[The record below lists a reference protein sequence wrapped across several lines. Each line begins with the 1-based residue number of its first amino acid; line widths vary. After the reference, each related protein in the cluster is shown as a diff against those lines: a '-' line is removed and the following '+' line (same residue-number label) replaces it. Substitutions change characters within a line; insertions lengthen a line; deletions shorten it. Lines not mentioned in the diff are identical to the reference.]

1 MCPRC
6 GGSKLPPKKPIFMQ
20 TEHTAPK
27 FRYVDDVSHL
37 AFIGLGANL
46 PSPAGTPEQTLLAVM
61 QDLAGAGHVTARS
74 SLYETEPVG
83 NPNQPAF
90 VNAVVQ
96 LETEMEP
103 EALLDFLLATERRYG
118 RDRREAGAN
127 TAGGPR
133 PLDLDLLLVDAVVM
147 DTPQLTLPHPALAQ
161 RRFVL
166 QPLSEIAPHLRH
178 PVLGRTMAELLAMLP
193 EEGANRSG
201 SVRLIAERQAAP

>member
-1 MCPRC
+1 M
-6 GGSKLPPKKPIFMQ
+6 
-20 TEHTAPK
+20 
-27 FRYVDDVSHL
+27 SHL

-178 PVLGRTMAELLAMLP
+178 PVLGRTMTELLALLP

-201 SVRLIAERQAAP
+201 SVRRITERQAAP